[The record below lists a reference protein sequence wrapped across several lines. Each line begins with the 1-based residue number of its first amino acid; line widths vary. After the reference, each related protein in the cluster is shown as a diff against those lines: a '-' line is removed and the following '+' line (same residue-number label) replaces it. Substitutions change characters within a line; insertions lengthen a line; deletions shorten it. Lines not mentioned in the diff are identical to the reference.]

1 VSPAGVEKVKDQ
13 EFKVS
18 YPSDIVVEN
27 GGLFSSR
34 GRGSHPQRV
43 LESYELILVRRGKL
57 KLKEED
63 RRFTLGPG
71 ETLVLFPG
79 RFHRGVGRF
88 PEGLQFYWVHF
99 QIHEAE
105 KRPGRVKRL
114 TVRQHVVLEDSARM
128 EELFRMFLHDQET
141 GRLFPLTAPAYL
153 RLMLAEME
161 TAEEQEHVAG
171 QEMNRHASDTDHY
184 IKTHFHKPIQP
195 AMIAAHF
202 KLNVDYLGRLYKQ
215 AFGITLTQG
224 IQRER
229 LKKAREC
236 LLDSDANINEIAF
249 DCGYTSSAYFRRCF
263 EKCEGLSP
271 RAWRKRHYLYH
282 INTV

>member
-1 VSPAGVEKVKDQ
+1 MKDQ

-18 YPSDIVVEN
+18 YPTDIVVEN

-43 LESYELILVRRGKL
+43 LESYELILVRRGIL
-57 KLKEED
+57 KLKEGD

-79 RFHRGVGRF
+79 RRHRGVGRF
-88 PEGLQFYWVHF
+88 PEGLQFYWLHF
-99 QIHEAE
+99 QIRETK
-105 KRPGRVKRL
+105 KRTGSVKTL
-114 TVRQHVVLEDSARM
+114 TVRQHVVLENPARM

-141 GRLFPLTAPAYL
+141 GRQFPLTAPAYL
-153 RLMLAEME
+153 RLMLVEME
-161 TAEEQEHVAG
+161 TAEEREHVDG
-171 QEMNRHASDTDHY
+171 QDMTRHASDVDHY
-184 IKTHFHKPIQP
+184 IRTHFHKPIQP

-202 KLNVDYLGRLYKQ
+202 KLNVDYMGRLYKQ
-215 AFGITLTQG
+215 AFGITLTEG

-236 LLDSDANINEIAF
+236 LLHSDANINEIAL

-263 EKCEGLSP
+263 ANREGLSP
-271 RAWRKRHYLYH
+271 RAWRKQHSLYH
-282 INTV
+282 INTE

>member
-1 VSPAGVEKVKDQ
+1 MKDQ
-13 EFKVS
+13 TFKVS

-43 LESYELILVRRGKL
+43 LESYELILVRRGQL
-57 KLKEED
+57 KLKEEE

-79 RFHRGVGRF
+79 RFHRGIGRF
-88 PEGLQFYWVHF
+88 PEGLQFYWLHF
-99 QIHEAE
+99 QIHEAK
-105 KRPGRVKRL
+105 KRTGRVEAL
-114 TVRQHVVLEDSARM
+114 TVRQHAVLENPARM

-141 GRLFPLTAPAYL
+141 GRLLQLTAPAYL

-161 TAEEQEHVAG
+161 TAEEHEHVAEQG
-171 QEMNRHASDTDHY
+171 MNRHASDADHY
-184 IKTHFHKPIQP
+184 IRTHFHEPIQP

-202 KLNVDYLGRLYKQ
+202 KLNVDYMGRLYKQ
-215 AFGITLTQG
+215 AFGITLTEG

-229 LKKAREC
+229 LKKAREY
-236 LLDSDANINEIAF
+236 LLDSDANINEVASE
-249 DCGYTSSAYFRRCF
+249 CGYTSSAYFRRCF

-271 RAWRKRHYLYH
+271 RAWRKRHSLYH

>member
-1 VSPAGVEKVKDQ
+1 VKDQ
-13 EFKVS
+13 TFKVS

-43 LESYELILVRRGKL
+43 LKSYELILVRRGKL
-57 KLKEED
+57 KLKEGA
-63 RRFTLGPG
+63 RRFTLQPG

-88 PEGLQFYWVHF
+88 PNGLQFYWLHF

-105 KRPGRVKRL
+105 KYTGDVEAL
-114 TVRQHVVLEDSARM
+114 TVRQHVVLQNPARM
-128 EELFRMFLHDQET
+128 EELFRQFLHDQET
-141 GRLFPLTAPAYL
+141 GRLLHLTGPAYL
-153 RLMLAEME
+153 RLMLTNME
-161 TAEEQEHVAG
+161 AAGEQEDVAG
-171 QEMNRHASDTDHY
+171 EEMSRHASDADHY
-184 IKTHFHKPIQP
+184 IKTHFHEPIQP

-202 KLNVDYLGRLYKQ
+202 KLNVDYIGRLYKQ
-215 AFGITLTQG
+215 GFGITLTEG

-229 LKKAREC
+229 LKKAREF
-236 LLDSDANINEIAF
+236 LLDSDANINEVAA

-263 EKCEGLSP
+263 EKLEGLSP
-271 RAWRKRHYLYH
+271 RAWRKRHSLYH
-282 INTV
+282 TNTA